1 MSNTTDENFN
11 NWTRKSDCKR
21 SFYTGAHF
29 YLILVE
35 ENLYAL
41 ADYLRGFY
49 FDIFFEYKLLLFLKL
64 S

>member
-11 NWTRKSDCKR
+11 NWTRKIDCKR

-49 FDIFFEYKLLLFLKL
+49 FDIFFE
-64 S
+64 